1 VARHKPAAREAGA
14 KKEAIGMPHAAS
26 RIRNVA
32 LVGHR
37 GSGKTSLHEALLFE
51 AGATTR
57 LGTVMDGTTVSDADE
72 DEKARGMSISASLA
86 SFQWRDVKVN
96 LIDTPGEPSFVA
108 DALGALRVCESAVF
122 VVNGVMGVEIST
134 QRLWQRASELGV
146 ARLVFVNMLDRE
158 RADFFRT
165 LESLKGAFGP
175 HVVATEIPI
184 GSEHEIRGVIDLVD
198 MKAYEYD
205 GSAHGKEIPIPDD
218 LADRAQEYREK
229 LMDEVAEN
237 SEALMERYLEGEE
250 ISHDEIVTALEDGT
264 DHGHIFPVTCG
275 VATTRLGADR
285 LLDAIVDDLPS
296 PVQHGGL
303 EVDGMT
309 LEPVEDGEM
318 FAYVFKTRADPFAGR
333 INLFRVYQGTVTH
346 DTHVLNTRT
355 HNKERI
361 GQLLEPRG
369 KDTDHADAF
378 GPGDI
383 GAVAKLKETRAG
395 DWLAA
400 RDQPIQ
406 MPAIKLPAPVMA
418 FHIEPK
424 AKGDEDKVFTA
435 LRRLQEEDPTIDL
448 HRDDQTGEQ
457 IVAGLSQIHVEV
469 IVDRLKS
476 RFGAEVELMPPR
488 VPYQETIRGSAR
500 AHGRHKKQSGGR
512 GQFGDCHIEIEPLA
526 DGDFEFVNSI
536 KGGVIPGGF
545 IPAVEKGVREA
556 MDQGIVAGFPV
567 KGVRVKVYDGS
578 YHSVDSSEMAFKLAG
593 SIAMK
598 QALEQASP
606 VLLEPI
612 MLVTASVPES
622 SVGDVMGDLSS
633 RRGRPLGTEASG
645 GMTEVKAE
653 VPMSEMLSYAPDLR
667 SITGGQGEYTME
679 FARYEEIPAHL
690 AQKVVA
696 KAAEKEVHA

>member
-1 VARHKPAAREAGA
+1 
-14 KKEAIGMPHAAS
+14 MPHAAS

-57 LGTVMDGTTVSDADE
+57 LGSVSDGTTVSDADE
-72 DEKARGMSISASLA
+72 DEKARNMSISASLA
-86 SFQWRDVKVN
+86 SFRWRDVKVN

-108 DALGALRVCESAVF
+108 DALGALRVCESAIF
-122 VVNGVMGVEIST
+122 VVNGVMGVEVST
-134 QRLWQRASELGV
+134 QRLWQRAEELGV
-146 ARLVFVNMLDRE
+146 ARLVYVNMLDRE

-165 LESLKGAFGP
+165 LEALKAAFGQ

-184 GSEHEIRGVIDLVD
+184 GAEHEVGGVIDLVD
-198 MKAYEYD
+198 MKAFEYD
-205 GSAHGKEIPIPDD
+205 GTSEHGKEIPIPDE
-218 LADRAQEYREK
+218 LRELAQEYREK

-275 VATTRLGADR
+275 VATSRLGADR

-296 PVQHGGL
+296 PVQHGAL
-303 EVDGMT
+303 ELADMT
-309 LEPVEDGEM
+309 LEPIEDGEM

-333 INLFRVYQGTVTH
+333 INLFRVYQGTVSH

-355 HNKERI
+355 HAKERI

-369 KDTDHADAF
+369 KDVTQADAF

-400 RDQPIQ
+400 RDQPIE
-406 MPAIKLPAPVMA
+406 MPAVKLPAPVMA

-448 HRDDQTGEQ
+448 HRDPQTGEQ

-488 VPYQETIRGSAR
+488 VPYQETIRGSAK

-512 GQFGDCHIEIEPLA
+512 GQFGDCHIEIEPIE
-526 DGDFEFVNSI
+526 GDEFEFVDAI
-536 KGGVIPGGF
+536 KGGVIPGSF

-556 MDQGIVAGFPV
+556 MEQGVVAGFPV
-567 KGVRVKVYDGS
+567 KGVRVKVFDGS

-593 SIAMK
+593 SLAMR
-598 QALEQASP
+598 QALEQARP

-612 MLVTASVPES
+612 MLVTASVPDE

-633 RRGRPLGTEASG
+633 RRGRPLGTESIG
-645 GMTEVKAE
+645 GMVEVKAE
-653 VPMSEMLSYAPDLR
+653 VPMAEMLSYAPDLR
-667 SITGGQGEYTME
+667 SLTGGQGEFTME
-679 FARYEEIPAHL
+679 FQRYEEIPSHL
-690 AQKVVA
+690 AQKVA
-696 KAAEKEVHA
+696 QSAEDEAVHA